1 MLVTRPTSGA
11 ERTAIVL
18 RQFLFVVLVALHLP
32 GCEATAPEPPIR
44 PVRADVTR
52 DAAPLH
58 PIEVRN
64 PPSLGELDTGLHDVA
79 GSPVGVAC
87 VTCHDPGSQDAL
99 ARLADVPVDFHA
111 GIELAHGTLRCESC
125 HDPVDRTGLR
135 LADGQSVAFADVVQL
150 CGQCHGLKL
159 RDFSKGSH
167 GGGRGYW
174 DRTKGPWI
182 RNSCVACHSAHAPAY
197 PVVMPAPPPNDRF
210 LSVQRS
216 EESSH
221 HE

>member
-1 MLVTRPTSGA
+1 
-11 ERTAIVL
+11 
-18 RQFLFVVLVALHLP
+18 
-32 GCEATAPEPPIR
+32 
-44 PVRADVTR
+44 
-52 DAAPLH
+52 
-58 PIEVRN
+58 
-64 PPSLGELDTGLHDVA
+64 
-79 GSPVGVAC
+79 
-87 VTCHDPGSQDAL
+87 
-99 ARLADVPVDFHA
+99 
-111 GIELAHGTLRCESC
+111 
-125 HDPVDRTGLR
+125 VDRTGLR

-182 RNSCVACHSAHAPAY
+182 RNSCVACHSAHETAY